1 MAAYLLRNWQEDAA
15 WEDNM
20 GVFNT
25 NPGDEV
31 VFTTNG
37 ETLTCKVLKV
47 VGQGTHGTFTATIA
61 EPIVP
66 KGQIGDMH
74 VKITINK
81 DEILRDLAG
90 IHKMACETIVAAAR
104 EKYGL
109 PSNIIHRLC
118 TQCALC
124 HAESRPIRKMY
135 LGKGGTLDVRGVIE
149 IVSWEIAEDGSSIV
163 SYR

>member
-1 MAAYLLRNWQEDAA
+1 
-15 WEDNM
+15 M
-20 GVFNT
+20 GMFKT

-31 VFTTNG
+31 IVTANG

-47 VGQGTHGTFTATIA
+47 VGQGTHGTFSASIP

-66 KGQIGDMH
+66 KNKLGDMH

-90 IHKMACETIVAAAR
+90 IHKRACETIVAAAR

-109 PSNIIHRLC
+109 PSNLPHRLC
-118 TQCALC
+118 SQCSLC
-124 HAESRPIRKMY
+124 RTEIRPIRKMY
-135 LGKGGTLDVRGVIE
+135 LGKGEKLEVQGVFE
-149 IVSWEIAEDGSSIV
+149 IVRWEISEDGSSIV